1 MLTERN
7 LWLGSTAAVVAI
19 LLLLLFQAPAARR
32 ERSTPIYLTDLGVIV
47 STDGGQTWRVALR

>member
-7 LWLGSTAAVVAI
+7 LWLASTTAVICI
-19 LLLLLFQAPAARR
+19 LLLLIIQAPPQRR
-32 ERSTPIYLTDLGVIV
+32 DRQASYLTDLGVIV